1 MSEKIDHMHQTRL
14 GQIWVRR
21 VVCGLALVCLPALA
35 QAVGLGRLVVHS
47 GLDEPLNAEIELLA
61 PTAQEL
67 KTLTA
72 VLAPR
77 AYFDAA
83 GIDRPPHLLTIKY
96 NVSKHSDGRHVL
108 QLVTDQALRE
118 PFLHFLLQVEWAGG
132 RLVREF
138 TALLD
143 PPHWVAGK
151 PLELEAPR
159 PGAAPPAE
167 KPKPVTPPVVSSEIK
182 PPSSQ
187 PPVRDTAGPAPVLFY
202 DEPLF
207 GPPHLDGSDTS
218 GAIDP
223 FSDDAKPARAP
234 GTEWAAH
241 DEYGPVKKGDTLM
254 QVVEKMRVDKGL
266 SVEQVMLA
274 LLKANPGA
282 FIGNNINNLKTGR
295 ILKVPERSA
304 VESISKAPALK
315 EVRAQYDAWQEYKL
329 KLAGAERVV
338 KAPDQEEKKAPAAV
352 AKPADKKT
360 QIEAEKK
367 DAKTAKATK
376 DKPAA
381 NDALLGK
388 ESGDD
393 LLKIVRAN
401 LADEKKPADKKADVA
416 EGKRDA
422 TTERRALSDK
432 VATLEEAVQSK
443 ELENKELRERVGI
456 LQDQVKNTARLIEIE
471 SKELAVQ
478 QKQASD
484 VPSPAAVPAPAP
496 ADSPPAAKTEVTKVP
511 ADKPAA
517 VPPARK
523 PPPPAPPVEDN
534 GLMGFV
540 DELTAN
546 PLILAVGLA
555 VVVIGAALLVVYI
568 RRRSRAKAEFAE
580 SILSGGA
587 LDTAS
592 PDTAAPA
599 ASDTSFL
606 SDFRHGGMGTIHDT
620 DEVDPVA
627 EAEVYLAYGRDEQ
640 AEEILKEAVVKEPAR
655 HELKQKLLEIYHHRN
670 DLRSFETLA
679 EELYA
684 ALGGKGGKVWEKVEE
699 MGRKMNPNN
708 PMFRGGAPV
717 AKSASE
723 PPTAVFS
730 PAAPKKVSAAAAAI
744 SAAFDETMSGA
755 KPAAAA
761 PSPASGLQDAGL
773 SLDLGT
779 PAANKLAPLPDL
791 SFDLDLAAT
800 GHVGA
805 GQLTLDEGG
814 DFKPPGAH
822 DTALAV
828 EEHGADD
835 DFISFDTEA
844 QAGAPSAAAAA
855 PGLDWLAEKPS
866 AAAAAVTDKDWD
878 ETATKL
884 DLAKA
889 YIDMGDNE
897 GARSILDEVIAEG
910 SDQQKQQARDLV
922 AQMA

>member
-1 MSEKIDHMHQTRL
+1 MHHTRL

-21 VVCGLALVCLPALA
+21 IVGGVLLACLPVWA

-67 KTLTA
+67 KSLTA
-72 VLAPR
+72 AMAPR
-77 AYFDAA
+77 TDFDAA

-96 NVSKHSDGRHVL
+96 AVQKRSDGRHVL
-108 QLVTDQALRE
+108 QLTTDQSLRE
-118 PFLHFLLQVEWAGG
+118 PFLHFLLQVEWTGG

-151 PLELEAPR
+151 PQALEAPR
-159 PGAAPPAE
+159 PRAAPDE
-167 KPKPVTPPVVSSEIK
+167 KRKSTPPPVSEAK
-182 PPSSQ
+182 PPSPQ
-187 PPVRDTAGPAPVLFY
+187 PSVPDAAGPAPAPFY
-202 DEPLF
+202 GEPLL

-223 FSDDAKPARAP
+223 FSDDTRPARAA
-234 GTEWAAH
+234 GRDWAAH
-241 DEYGPVKKGDTLM
+241 DNYGPVKKGDTLV
-254 QVVEKMRVDKGL
+254 QTAEKMRVDKSL

-274 LLKANPGA
+274 LLKANPEA

-295 ILKVPERSA
+295 ILKMPERSA
-304 VESISKAPALK
+304 VESISKAQALK

-329 KLAGAERVV
+329 KLAGAERIV
-338 KAPDQEEKKAPAAV
+338 KVPVQEETKSPAV
-352 AKPADKKT
+352 AATPADKKLK
-360 QIEAEKK
+360 ADNEKK
-367 DAKTAKATK
+367 DAKAAKAAK
-376 DKPAA
+376 DKPTS
-381 NDALLGK
+381 DLLGK
-388 ESGDD
+388 DTGDD

-401 LADEKKPADKKADVA
+401 LEDEKKLDNKKTDVA

-422 TTERRALSDK
+422 SSERRVLSDK
-432 VATLEEAVQSK
+432 VTTLEEAVQSK
-443 ELENKELRERVGI
+443 ELENKELRERVGA
-456 LQDQVKNTARLIEIE
+456 LQEQVKNTARLIELE
-471 SKELAVQ
+471 NKELAVQ
-478 QKQASD
+478 QKQTGDAA
-484 VPSPAAVPAPAP
+484 PPAVAPDAPAET
-496 ADSPPAAKTEVTKVP
+496 APAAKTDAPKVTT
-511 ADKPAA
+511 DKPVT
-517 VPPARK
+517 VPPVRK
-523 PPPPAPPVEDN
+523 PPAAPAPVEDK

-540 DELTAN
+540 DELTTN
-546 PLILAVGLA
+546 PLIMA
-555 VVVIGAALLVVYI
+555 VVLGVLAIGGVVLVVYA

-587 LDTAS
+587 LDTGG

-606 SDFRHGGMGTIHDT
+606 SDFSHGGMGTIHHT

-640 AEEILKEAVVKEPAR
+640 AEEILKEAVVKDPAR

-684 ALGGKGGKVWEKVEE
+684 ALGGKGGKAWEKVEE

-717 AKSASE
+717 AKPVSE
-723 PPTAVFS
+723 PPTAAIPV
-730 PAAPKKVSAAAAAI
+730 APKKVSAAAAI
-744 SAAFDETMSGA
+744 SAAFDETMTGMKSM
-755 KPAAAA
+755 AAASAA
-761 PSPASGLQDAGL
+761 PKQDDDF

-779 PAANKLAPLPDL
+779 PAAHDLAPPSDL

-800 GHVGA
+800 GTTGTDR
-805 GQLTLDEGG
+805 LTLDEGG
-814 DFKPPGAH
+814 DFKPPGAP
-822 DTALAV
+822 DNALAV
-828 EEHGADD
+828 EEHRTDD
-835 DFISFDTEA
+835 DFINFDAETQSAE
-844 QAGAPSAAAAA
+844 PSAPATAELEWPEAKPMAASA
-855 PGLDWLAEKPS
+855 PPA
-866 AAAAAVTDKDWD
+866 DKDWD

-897 GARSILDEVIAEG
+897 GARNILDEVIAEG

-922 AQMA
+922 SQMA

>member
-1 MSEKIDHMHQTRL
+1 MHQTRL
-14 GQIWVRR
+14 GQVWGR

-77 AYFDAA
+77 TDFDAA

-96 NVSKHSDGRHVL
+96 NIGKRSDGRQVL
-108 QLVTDQALRE
+108 QLTTDQALRE

-151 PLELEAPR
+151 PLGVEAPR
-159 PGAAPPAE
+159 PGAAPAE
-167 KPKPVTPPVVSSEIK
+167 KRKPTPPVSSEIK
-182 PPSSQ
+182 PPSPQ
-187 PPVRDTAGPAPVLFY
+187 PPVRDVAGLEPAPFY
-202 DEPLF
+202 GDPLF
-207 GPPHLDGSDTS
+207 GPPHLDGSDIG

-223 FSDDAKPARAP
+223 FSDGAKPARAP
-234 GTEWAAH
+234 GTEWAAQ
-241 DEYGPVKKGDTLM
+241 DAYGPVKKGDTLM
-254 QVVEKMRVDKGL
+254 QVVEKVRVDKSL
-266 SVEQVMLA
+266 SVEQAMLA
-274 LLKANPGA
+274 MLKANPDA

-304 VESISKAPALK
+304 VESISKAQAFK
-315 EVRAQYDAWQEYKL
+315 EVRTQYDAWQEYKL

-338 KAPDQEEKKAPAAV
+338 KLPVQEEKIAPAAV
-352 AKPADKKT
+352 VKPADKQT
-360 QIEAEKK
+360 QTEAERK
-367 DAKTAKATK
+367 DAKTAKPTK

-381 NDALLGK
+381 KDALLGK
-388 ESGDD
+388 EPGDD

-401 LADEKKPADKKADVA
+401 LEDEKKPADKKADVA

-432 VATLEEAVQSK
+432 VTTLEEAVQSK
-443 ELENKELRERVGI
+443 ELETKELRERVGI
-456 LQDQVKNTARLIEIE
+456 LQEQVKNTARLIEIE
-471 SKELAVQ
+471 NKELAAQ

-484 VPSPAAVPAPAP
+484 APPPVVAAPAP
-496 ADSPPAAKTEVTKVP
+496 TDTPPPAAKTDVTKVP
-511 ADKPAA
+511 ADKPVA
-517 VPPARK
+517 VPPART
-523 PPPPAPPVEDN
+523 PPPPAPPVEDK

-540 DELTAN
+540 DELIGN
-546 PLILAVGLA
+546 PLALVVGLA
-555 VVVIGAALLVVYI
+555 VLGIGATLLVVYI
-568 RRRSRAKAEFAE
+568 RRRGRAKAEFAE

-592 PDTAAPA
+592 PDTAAPP

-606 SDFRHGGMGTIHDT
+606 SDFSHGGMGTIHHT

-684 ALGGKGGKVWEKVEE
+684 ALAGKGGKVWEKVEE

-723 PPTAVFS
+723 PPTAAFS
-730 PAAPKKVSAAAAAI
+730 PAAPKKAVATSAAAAAI
-744 SAAFDETMSGA
+744 SAAFNEPLGGA
-755 KPAAAA
+755 KPVPPA
-761 PSPASGLQDAGL
+761 PSPAFDLQDTGL

-779 PAANKLAPLPDL
+779 PAAAELAPPSDL
-791 SFDLDLAAT
+791 SFDLDLTAT
-800 GHVGA
+800 GDAGA
-805 GQLTLDEGG
+805 GAGELTLDEGG
-814 DFKPPGAH
+814 DFKPPGAR

-835 DFISFDTEA
+835 DFINFDTDTETEV
-844 QAGAPSAAAAA
+844 QAAAPSAAVAA
-855 PGLDWLAEKPS
+855 PGLDWPAEKPS
-866 AAAAAVTDKDWD
+866 AAAAADKEWD

-910 SDQQKQQARDLV
+910 SDRQKQQARDLV